1 MSHTPNFYAI
11 IPANIRY
18 DNNLCANAKLLYG
31 EITALTN
38 KEGFCWASNEYFS
51 NLYNVSLRT
60 IQRWILELKTANY
73 IEVLFL
79 ENNNEKRQIKLS
91 VTTTKMSQPTTKM
104 SWGYDKNVA
113 TSIYSINNTINTT
126 GKAVHF
132 LIENHQIRFEQDF
145 LMPYKKQF
153 KNDDQ
158 FNAFLNDFNDEVI
171 LSGKPFTSA
180 LFGMLTKYARN
191 WIASKAKYDM
201 KVIKNED
208 ANVKQA
214 NKHLDAAI

>member
-1 MSHTPNFYAI
+1 MNDHPNFYAI
-11 IPANIRY
+11 IPANVRY
-18 DNNLCANAKLLYG
+18 DNTLCANAKLLYG
-31 EITALTN
+31 EITALTS
-38 KEGFCWASNEYFS
+38 KEGFCWAGNEYFA

-73 IEVLFL
+73 IEVLFE

-91 VTTTKMSQPTTKM
+91 VPMTKMSQPTTKM
-104 SWGYDKNVA
+104 SWGCDKNVVA
-113 TSIYSINNTINTT
+113 SIYSINNTINTA
-126 GKAVHF
+126 GKAVYF
-132 LIENHQIRFEQDF
+132 LIQNYQIRFEQDF

-171 LSGKPFTSA
+171 LSGKPYTDA